1 VNPGRPTHIRWLL
14 IGWLF
19 VLSAVAFLDRA
30 NLSVAGLRLAV
41 DYRLTDVQFGLL
53 STVFLLGYALFQ
65 TPAGWLAD
73 KWGPRSVLA
82 GGVAWWG
89 IFTALTAAVPT
100 SLRSPFVLLLLTRSL
115 LGVGEAVMYPSATQF
130 IARWIPTQERGL
142 ANGLIFAGVGVGSAA
157 SPPLIT
163 YVMIHYGWR
172 YSFWICAIIGL
183 AAGAVWFLGSRDTPD
198 QHPLVSAAELAAIH
212 SGLTLGGSGWPAG
225 TQLPAPLIE
234 HSAAPQGVAVPTQAA
249 PTPRVAVPW
258 GIILSNWSVWAITF
272 SYFCYGYVAWMFFA
286 WFFIY
291 LARVRGMQLKA
302 SAFYGTLPFIAM
314 ALGCTVGGLVADYLT
329 KHVSRRAGRCGVAV
343 FGIALTAVFL
353 AFGSRVNSAPLA
365 AVILAGGAGALYVS
379 QSSFWAISADIGGRF
394 SGSLSGFMNMGGQ
407 FGGAVTTFLTPYIA
421 LHLGWTAPFLVAA
434 ALAVLG
440 SLAWLVVDPSRPL
453 CSEAD

>member
-1 VNPGRPTHIRWLL
+1 MSTAHATKIRWLL

-53 STVFLLGYALFQ
+53 STVFLLGYAVFQ

-82 GGVAWWG
+82 AGVVWWG

-100 SLRSPFVLLLLTRSL
+100 QLQNPLVLLLLVRFL
-115 LGVGEAVMYPSATQF
+115 LGAGEAVMYPSATQF
-130 IARWIPTQERGL
+130 IARWIPTNERGL

-163 YVMIHYGWR
+163 YIMIQHGWR
-172 YSFWICAIIGL
+172 YSFWICALVGL
-183 AAGAVWFLGSRDTPD
+183 VAGVIWYLACRDTPD
-198 QHPLVSAAELAAIH
+198 QHPLVSPSELAIIH
-212 SGLTLGGSGWPAG
+212 SGLTLGR
-225 TQLPAPLIE
+225 
-234 HSAAPQGVAVPTQAA
+234 
-249 PTPRVAVPW
+249 PTPAAGAGGLSSPAATQTASVTEKVAVPW
-258 GIILSNWSVWAITF
+258 GIILSNSSVWAITV
-272 SYFCYGYVAWMFFA
+272 SYFCYGYVAWIFFA

-314 ALGCTVGGLVADYLT
+314 ALGCLVGGLAADFLT
-329 KHVSRRAGRCGVAV
+329 RHVSRRAGRCGTAIV
-343 FGIALTAVFL
+343 GIALTGVFL
-353 AFGSRVNSAPLA
+353 VFGSRVNSAPLA
-365 AVILAGGAGALYVS
+365 AMILAGGAGALYVS
-379 QSSFWAISADIGGRF
+379 QSSFWAISADIGGPF

-407 FGGAVTTFLTPYIA
+407 FGGAVTTFLSPYIA
-421 LHLGWTAPFLVAA
+421 LRFGWTAPFLVAA

-440 SLAWLVVDPSRPL
+440 ALAWVVVNPSRPL
-453 CSEAD
+453 VARVDGPR

>member
-1 VNPGRPTHIRWLL
+1 MSTAHATKIRWLL

-41 DYRLTDVQFGLL
+41 DYRLSDVQFGLL

-82 GGVAWWG
+82 AGVVWWG

-100 SLRSPFVLLLLTRSL
+100 QLQNPLVLLLLVRFL
-115 LGVGEAVMYPSATQF
+115 LGAGEAVMYPSATQF
-130 IARWIPTQERGL
+130 IARWIPTNERGL
-142 ANGLIFAGVGVGSAA
+142 ANGWIFAGVGVGSAA

-163 YVMIHYGWR
+163 YIMIQYGWR
-172 YSFWICAIIGL
+172 RSFWICAIVGL
-183 AAGAVWFLGSRDTPD
+183 VAGVVWYVASRDTPD
-198 QHPLVSAAELAAIH
+198 QHPLVSPSELATIH
-212 SGLTLGGSGWPAG
+212 SGLTLGRASSVV
-225 TQLPAPLIE
+225 E
-234 HSAAPQGVAVPTQAA
+234 AAPSADSAQPSDVKEKV
-249 PTPRVAVPW
+249 RVPW
-258 GIILSNWSVWAITF
+258 GTILSNSSVWAITI
-272 SYFCYGYVAWMFFA
+272 SYFCYGYVAWIFFA

-314 ALGCTVGGLVADYLT
+314 ALGCLVGGLVADFLS
-329 KHVSRRAGRCGVAV
+329 KHVSRRAGRCGTAII
-343 FGIALTAVFL
+343 GIALTGVFL
-353 AFGSRVNSAPLA
+353 VFGSRVNSAPLA

-379 QSSFWAISADIGGRF
+379 QSSFWAISADIGGPF

-421 LHLGWTAPFLVAA
+421 QHFGWTVPFLVAA
-434 ALAVLG
+434 GLAVLG
-440 SLAWLVVDPSRPL
+440 ALAWVAVDPSRPL
-453 CSEAD
+453 EASGAR